1 MRLYSF
7 TTKLEGETMK
17 GCFGYIGRCGMLAG
31 MLILGGLASANAEEA
46 ALNLGLK
53 EAIRQAVEKNLD
65 VRAELYNPAIAEADI
80 GKNRGIYDTHLTLLT
95 DYKDSTTLP
104 ASTFLSGAQ
113 VIEQRTFRFN
123 PGVNQLIPLGGTLG
137 FTFDNTRNSNNSS
150 ISLNRY
156 YQTDLTLT
164 YAQPLLKNF
173 GREATELN
181 ISVAVFT
188 KDASL
193 DRFRTKLTDTVA
205 TVRNEYFK
213 LYSLRQD
220 LEAKKSSLELARK
233 ILSDT
238 QARVKAGVLPAME
251 ILNAEFGV
259 ASREKELIDA
269 ERAVKDEMDVI
280 RVLLQVRM
288 PGEVIPVDTPTKEP
302 LEVKEEEAIK
312 RAIAGRPELLEQRTN
327 LKSAELQTRVAANR
341 TLPDLTFSASGAVTG
356 LNHDYGDAIDKM
368 MTFNYPVWSVGLQL
382 DYPLENRSARND
394 LARNRLKVEQAKTQ
408 IAGLEE
414 NVVNEVRA
422 AARALQATYK
432 QLEVTDR
439 GRAYA
444 EEVLQAYIKK
454 QQVGLATTKDVL
466 DVLNNLVA
474 ARTSQIQ
481 ALANYNNA
489 MTQYWKATGE
499 LLEREGVTVN
509 GKEADA
515 LYEKSK

>member
-1 MRLYSF
+1 M
-7 TTKLEGETMK
+7 TG
-17 GCFGYIGRCGMLAG
+17 A
-31 MLILGGLASANAEEA
+31 LILCGLPSARAEEGT
-46 ALNLGLK
+46 LNLGLK
-53 EAIRQAVEKNLD
+53 DAIRQAVEKNLD
-65 VRAELYNPAIAEADI
+65 VRAELYNPAIAESDI

-95 DYKDSTTLP
+95 DYKDSRTLP
-104 ASTFLSGAQ
+104 ASSFLSGAQ
-113 VIEQRTFRFN
+113 VIEQRTLRFN
-123 PGVNQLIPLGGTLG
+123 PGLNQLIPLGGTFG

-156 YQTDLTLT
+156 YQTDLALT
-164 YAQPLLKNF
+164 FSQPLLKNF
-173 GREATELN
+173 GREATDLN
-181 ISVAVFT
+181 ITVAVFA

-193 DRFRTKLTDTVA
+193 DSFRTKLTGTVA

-213 LYSLRQD
+213 LYSLRED

-259 ASREKELIDA
+259 ASREKDLIDA
-269 ERAVKDEMDVI
+269 ERALNDEMDVI
-280 RVLLQVRM
+280 RLLLQVRI
-288 PGEVIPVDTPTKEP
+288 PGDVIPVDTPTKEP
-302 LEVKEEEAIK
+302 MEVKEEDAIK
-312 RAIAGRPELLEQRTN
+312 LAIAGRPELLEQRTN

-341 TLPDLTFSASGAVTG
+341 TLPDLTFSASSAITG
-356 LNHDYGDAIDKM
+356 LNHEYGDALDKM
-368 MTFNYPVWSVGLQL
+368 MTLNYPVWSVGLQL

-394 LARNRLKVEQAKTQ
+394 LVRNRLQVEQAKTR
-408 IAGLEE
+408 IASLEE
-414 NVVNEVRA
+414 SVANEVRA
-422 AARALQATYK
+422 AARALQATFK
-432 QLEVTDR
+432 QLEVTGR

-474 ARTSQIQ
+474 AKSSQIQ

-489 MTQYWKATGE
+489 ITQYWKATGE

-515 LYEKSK
+515 LYGKSR